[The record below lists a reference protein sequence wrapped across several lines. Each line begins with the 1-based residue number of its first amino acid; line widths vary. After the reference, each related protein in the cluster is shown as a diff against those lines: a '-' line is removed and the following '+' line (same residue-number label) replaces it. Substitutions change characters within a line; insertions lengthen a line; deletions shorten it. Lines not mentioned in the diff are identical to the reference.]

1 MRQLKA
7 ISQNLMHANI
17 SITDRIYE
25 GLSDKDIK
33 KQITSLIR
41 IPLQD
46 NKDLLFDLLN
56 RNKDLI
62 EIIEKKIM

>member
-1 MRQLKA
+1 
-7 ISQNLMHANI
+7 MHANI